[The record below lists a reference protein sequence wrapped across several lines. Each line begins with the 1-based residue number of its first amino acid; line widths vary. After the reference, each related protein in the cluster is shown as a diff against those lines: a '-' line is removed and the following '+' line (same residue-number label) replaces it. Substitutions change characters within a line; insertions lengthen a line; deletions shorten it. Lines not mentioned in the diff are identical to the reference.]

1 VKSHQAVGSRSLRA
15 IFAAPALL
23 GVLTAAGLMSALL
36 GDDVW
41 DALSWL
47 MLAAPIAVTAWFLC
61 AAFRKSPRTARPSEL
76 P

>member
-1 VKSHQAVGSRSLRA
+1 LRT
-15 IFAAPALL
+15 IFAVPSLL
-23 GVLTAAGLMSALL
+23 GTLTAAGLMSALL
-36 GDDVW
+36 GDDIW

-61 AAFRKSPRTARPSEL
+61 VAFRKSPRTARPSEL